1 MSGRGPRAIIEEPGL
16 RRAAQIQ
23 LGVIAALILREMH
36 SRFGRKN
43 LGFGWLFVEPAI
55 LGGGV
60 TLIRI
65 VKGETL
71 PGGTDIV
78 GFFTIGYTL
87 FYLQRM
93 IVGRAPTAAEAN
105 RSILA
110 HARITLEDIMIA
122 RTLLEL
128 GAVLVA
134 ASVFLCIIGVFLG
147 YWPHSVVQMGIG
159 FVLFALLSHG
169 FAVGVL
175 SLARF
180 DPQMIDRIIHP
191 LMYFSIVFTGVFFMV
206 WWLPEPYQNI
216 ILLIPT
222 THLFEFVREG
232 QFGPGIPYHY
242 DLVYVGAWIIGLN
255 VYGGFALRK
264 SRPFIED

>member
-16 RRAAQIQ
+16 WRAARIQ
-23 LGVIAALILREMH
+23 LGVIGALILREMH
-36 SRFGRKN
+36 TRFGRKN
-43 LGFGWLFVEPAI
+43 IGFVWLFVEPAI
-55 LGGGV
+55 LGAGV

-65 VKGETL
+65 VRREQL

-78 GFFTIGYTL
+78 AFFTIGYTL

-93 IVGRAPTAAEAN
+93 IVSRAPTAAEAN

-128 GAVLVA
+128 GAVMVA
-134 ASVFLCIIGVFLG
+134 ASVFLVVIGVFLG
-147 YWPHSVVQMGIG
+147 VWPHSVVQMGIG

-169 FAVGVL
+169 FALVVL

-180 DPQMIDRIIHP
+180 DVQMLDRIIHP
-191 LMYFSIVFTGVFFMV
+191 IMYFSIVFTGVFFMV
-206 WWLPEPYQNI
+206 WWLPKPYQDL

-222 THLFEFVREG
+222 AHLFEFVREG

-242 DLVYVGAWIIGLN
+242 DLVYVCAWIIGLN
-255 VYGGFALRK
+255 VYGGFALRRA
-264 SRPFIED
+264 RPYIED

>member
-16 RRAAQIQ
+16 WRAARIQ
-23 LGVIAALILREMH
+23 LGVIGALVLREMH

-43 LGFGWLFVEPAI
+43 LGFVWLFLEPAI
-55 LGGGV
+55 LGAGV
-60 TLIRI
+60 TAIRI
-65 VKGETL
+65 VRREQL
-71 PGGTDIV
+71 PGGMDIV

-93 IVGRAPTAAEAN
+93 IISRAPTAAEAN

-122 RTLLEL
+122 RTVLEL
-128 GAVLVA
+128 GAVMVA
-134 ASVFLCIIGVFLG
+134 GLVFLCAIGVFLG
-147 YWPHSVVQMGIG
+147 GWPYSIVQMGIG
-159 FVLFALLSHG
+159 FVLFGLLSHG
-169 FAVGVL
+169 FALLVV

-180 DPQMIDRIIHP
+180 DVQMLDRIIHP

-206 WWLPEPYQNI
+206 WWLPKPYQDLV
-216 ILLIPT
+216 LLLPT
-222 THLFEFVREG
+222 AHLFEFVREG

-242 DLVYVGAWIIGLN
+242 DLAYVAIWIVALN
-255 VYGGFALRK
+255 VYGGFALRRA
-264 SRPFIED
+264 RPFIEA